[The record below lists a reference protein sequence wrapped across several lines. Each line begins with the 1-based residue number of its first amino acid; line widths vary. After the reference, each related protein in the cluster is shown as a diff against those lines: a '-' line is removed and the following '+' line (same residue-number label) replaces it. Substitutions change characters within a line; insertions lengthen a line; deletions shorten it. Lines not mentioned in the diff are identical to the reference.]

1 MFGICFESGLG
12 DLGSGLI
19 KLASS
24 LLHVYRVV
32 LSLRKLYSLS
42 DLSLSSFSSLSRSLL
57 YLSLSIYKYL
67 SLQHYSYAGSRLG
80 MHPGLLCNF
89 RETPGPWACTK
100 AVGSKAWQSRGG
112 SLQALGLES

>member
-19 KLASS
+19 KLACS

-57 YLSLSIYKYL
+57 YLSLSIYRYP
-67 SLQHYSYAGSRLG
+67 SLQLYSYAGSRLG

-89 RETPGPWACTK
+89 RETPGHVQRLWGPRL
-100 AVGSKAWQSRGG
+100 GSPEGG